1 MTKTEK
7 PLKDRLSEGIHL
19 LKQLADV
26 LVKQNPSIEAKNVDG
41 FDEVQ
46 AVISEWTKTG
56 KAWDGVIEFPGCQ
69 RYAELSLPRS
79 AALTATLAFKRH

>member
-1 MTKTEK
+1 MTKMDK

-19 LKQLADV
+19 LKQL
-26 LVKQNPSIEAKNVDG
+26 VDILKTKETQG
-41 FDEVQ
+41 YDEVQ
-46 AVISEWTKTG
+46 AAISEWTKTG
-56 KAWDGVIEFPGCQ
+56 KAWDGIIEFPGCQ

>member
-1 MTKTEK
+1 MTKMDK

-19 LKQLADV
+19 LKQL
-26 LVKQNPSIEAKNVDG
+26 VDILKTKETQG
-41 FDEVQ
+41 YDEVQ

-56 KAWDGVIEFPGCQ
+56 KAWEGRIEFPGCQ

>member
-7 PLKDRLSEGIHL
+7 PFKDRLTEGITL
-19 LKQLADV
+19 LKQL
-26 LVKQNPSIEAKNVDG
+26 VDILKTKDTEG
-41 FDEVQ
+41 YDEVQ
-46 AVISEWTKTG
+46 AAISEWTKTG
-56 KAWDGVIEFPGCQ
+56 KAWEGRIEFPGCQ